1 MRAVARRSAMDKFRY
16 LMVASAVSCFGLG
29 CGTSPPPAAR
39 AAQVE
44 HLQCDES
51 TSAQEA
57 ARVLETTKVIA
68 SEPIYSNVPTADEG
82 VEHRVN
88 GAKLVVRPPEG
99 VSPERM
105 TRILQCHS
113 ARELLRQADRVE
125 LANDPYWLPGAW
137 IEIRVT
143 PEDGNYAVTL
153 EADTIGKSL
162 QVYARAVAYADAHP
176 IADLPPA
183 PR

>member
-1 MRAVARRSAMDKFRY
+1 MHKLGNLPVAGG
-16 LMVASAVSCFGLG
+16 VSLSFLLG
-29 CGTSPPPAAR
+29 CATSPPPTVK

-44 HLQCDES
+44 QIQCDQS
-51 TSAQEA
+51 TSPEEG
-57 ARVLETTKVIA
+57 ARILETTKVIS
-68 SEPIYSNVPTADEG
+68 SEPIYSNVPSTYGD

-99 VSPERM
+99 VSSERM

-113 ARELLRQADRVE
+113 ARQLLGQSDHSE
-125 LANDPYWLPGAW
+125 LANDPYWLPDSW

-153 EADTIGKSL
+153 EANTIAKSL
-162 QVYARAVAYADAHP
+162 QVYHRAVAYADAHP
-176 IADLPPA
+176 LETSPLA
-183 PR
+183 R